1 MKIRKLL
8 FTSAF
13 IAFFILI
20 AIVCFIVGRGHTV
33 YFDNKSL
40 DGTNYSSYDSIDII
54 YKGEKVTTLGKAER
68 INLTFTGQKLTISY
82 KSKKTKAAQA
92 EEGELYFNVPYNMDG
107 IVINLPALL
116 DGADESIY
124 MSEYVPAIVIED
136 EDEVPNTD
144 EFEITSEEE

>member
-82 KSKKTKAAQA
+82 KSKKTKTAQA
-92 EEGELYFNVPYNMDG
+92 EEGELYFNIPYNMDG

-124 MSEYVPAIVIED
+124 MSEYVPAVVIED